1 VYNRGVCAEQA
12 FPSGPTRRA
21 DAEQWVG
28 ERLREWDVRAASTGR
43 WLAAAQE
50 TLEDRRELVV
60 YAEWDRALLL
70 FSLEIRQ
77 RGRLVYG
84 IDDWLG

>member
-1 VYNRGVCAEQA
+1 
-12 FPSGPTRRA
+12 
-21 DAEQWVG
+21 
-28 ERLREWDVRAASTGR
+28 
-43 WLAAAQE
+43 
-50 TLEDRRELVV
+50 V